1 MKRSLAKVW
10 KSPPSPIVVKKAKVL
25 ADAAPS
31 EPSRKKQSMKSKKKK
46 GKAEEDLSSRAEIVE
61 SFKEQYRPA
70 LDQLPECL
78 RPVSCKHGAHSY
90 TRMVQGKARVEILLK
105 NKSLKPKSKVD
116 GTPIQSSCL
125 RFTEWKEALKLCGV
139 VLDEDLSSDEEVTEY

>member
-1 MKRSLAKVW
+1 MEGV
-10 KSPPSPIVVKKAKVL
+10 
-25 ADAAPS
+25 
-31 EPSRKKQSMKSKKKK
+31 PSRS
-46 GKAEEDLSSRAEIVE
+46 EIVE

-70 LDQLPECL
+70 LDQLPDCL

-125 RFTEWKEALKLCGV
+125 RFTDWKEALKLCGV
-139 VLDEDLSSDEEVTEY
+139 GVVGSSDEEESEC